1 MDVQVNAE
9 IGIRDMTD
17 ADLVSVVEIVN
28 REIAE
33 SPYVWGDVPVTVEA
47 RRDWL
52 ARHRELGQPAVVA
65 TSATDDRVVGWGSL
79 STFRPATGY
88 RFTLEASVYVARDAQ
103 RRGIGR
109 RLIAELH
116 ERACAAG
123 LQAIVAVIDAENAGS
138 IALFRSLGYAEVGR
152 LEAIGR
158 KFGMWRDEVFLLKR
172 IEPTAGKA
180 KDNSRVLT
188 TGLPDVGNDERPG

>member
-1 MDVQVNAE
+1 MGVQVNAE

-33 SPYVWGDVPVTVEA
+33 SPFVWGEVPVTVEA
-47 RRDWL
+47 RREWL
-52 ARHRELGQPAVVA
+52 ARHRELRQPAIVA
-65 TSATDDRVVGWGSL
+65 TSAVDDRVVGWGSL
-79 STFRPATGY
+79 STFRPASGY

-116 ERACAAG
+116 ERARAAG
-123 LQAIVAVIDAENAGS
+123 LQAILAVIDAENAGS
-138 IALFRSLGYAEVGR
+138 IALFRSLGYEQAGR
-152 LEAIGR
+152 LDAIGR
-158 KFGMWRDEVFLLKR
+158 KFATWRDEVFLLKR
-172 IEPTAGKA
+172 IKSTDGAANG
-180 KDNSRVLT
+180 
-188 TGLPDVGNDERPG
+188 